1 MKRYLRQ
8 IILLTLITTC
18 LSFLLYFITDYSTAV
33 PDDQNEGS
41 LLVLLTG
48 FVITFIE
55 CFLFVNLSLF
65 YNHILLKTSILKRRT
80 FPRLLLHDTL
90 LLMMNVA
97 TAYAISILIL
107 TVDKTEIPYFNQNL
121 YVFSIIVTFISGIY
135 TNSWLLDTANSAEMK
150 SMKLEIQLL
159 NESQKAEKARADL
172 LKMQIDPHFMFN
184 NFSILI
190 ELIEQEPKVAVK
202 FLSQLSKIYRYV
214 ISNSRNDLVSTNEEL
229 AFLSSY
235 AYMIDIRYDNDVEI
249 IVDPSLKDVKGY
261 LPPVCLQ
268 LLVENAIKHNKY
280 NDSKHLHIR
289 LSADTENIIVENDFR
304 PLEYA
309 TPSTGIGI
317 KNIFSRYAILTD
329 RKPVFL
335 QTGEKYIVKLPIIF
349 KKNEDTDY

>member
-1 MKRYLRQ
+1 
-8 IILLTLITTC
+8 
-18 LSFLLYFITDYSTAV
+18 
-33 PDDQNEGS
+33 
-41 LLVLLTG
+41 
-48 FVITFIE
+48 
-55 CFLFVNLSLF
+55 
-65 YNHILLKTSILKRRT
+65 
-80 FPRLLLHDTL
+80 
-90 LLMMNVA
+90 
-97 TAYAISILIL
+97 
-107 TVDKTEIPYFNQNL
+107 
-121 YVFSIIVTFISGIY
+121 
-135 TNSWLLDTANSAEMK
+135 
-150 SMKLEIQLL
+150 
-159 NESQKAEKARADL
+159 
-172 LKMQIDPHFMFN
+172 
-184 NFSILI
+184 
-190 ELIEQEPKVAVK
+190 
-202 FLSQLSKIYRYV
+202 
-214 ISNSRNDLVSTNEEL
+214 
-229 AFLSSY
+229 
-235 AYMIDIRYDNDVEI
+235 MIDIRYDNDVEI